1 MLTKKDLRRLG
12 LRTDQMRR
20 QEVFH
25 NGGWYNQE
33 SQKIGYGDLSDEDI
47 KRLTRLLQEGEYLI
61 VLHEYPSRWNFK
73 ENYAFLYGA
82 EGDPESPGGPY
93 LLTFAAAVVAPGKY
107 HKEGEYKFDTTLAEI
122 LGLDKA

>member
-1 MLTKKDLRRLG
+1 MRPRRG
-12 LRTDQMRR
+12 K
-20 QEVFH
+20 VFH

-47 KRLTRLLQEGEYLI
+47 KRLTRLLQEGECLI
-61 VLHEYPSRWNFK
+61 VLHEYPSRWDFK
-73 ENYAFLYGA
+73 ENYARLNPHGT
-82 EGDPESPGGPY
+82 EGDPENPGGPY

-107 HKEGEYKFDTTLAEI
+107 HKEGEEKFDTTLAEI